1 MFVAIPQ
8 PGARWS
14 IPLVIL
20 GVAAVVVFFVV
31 LNPPGYRPAVID
43 KPPAAEAQGGGSI
56 DDGEIP
62 GLTEARIQVVP
73 TLPTV
78 VAPQQRARSVLILKV
93 GPDDRYVTVGQIAN
107 GARVEVVGRNEKGDW
122 LAVSLNP
129 GSTTYGWVRASGV
142 AGVANVNSLPVAPVK
157 LLR

>member
-14 IPLVIL
+14 IPLVVL
-20 GVAAVVVFFVV
+20 GVAVVIAFFIV
-31 LNPPGYRPAVID
+31 LNPPGYRAAVID
-43 KPPAAEAQGGGSI
+43 APPAAEAQGGGTI
-56 DDGEIP
+56 DDGAIP

-73 TLPTV
+73 TIPTV
-78 VAPQQRARSVLILKV
+78 VAPEQRARSVLILKV
-93 GPDDRYVTVGQIAN
+93 GPDDRYVTVGQIAS

-122 LAVSLNP
+122 LAISLNL

-142 AGVANVNSLPVAPVK
+142 VGVANVSSLPVAPVK